1 MSLTAYIASNYKHVI
16 RNEGEFIVL
25 GKFTVC
31 FQFPPGAGSQFFF
44 YHLYFLIQFFF

>member
-1 MSLTAYIASNYKHVI
+1 MNLTAYITSNYKHVI
-16 RNEGEFIVL
+16 RNERKFIVL

-31 FQFPPGAGSQFFF
+31 FQFPPGTGSQFFF